1 MLVTFNNFKSFPD
14 LKKSQ
19 KHTLDFGRIN
29 LLYGYNN
36 SGKSSILQIL
46 KLFSRNYEDLSS
58 IKTIYDDLS
67 LGSYKNIINNKAEN
81 YDFNIDFINQYT
93 DEGILKLITNQKGL
107 VQPGISFHYSL
118 DENKKDKPI
127 SKLNNFRI
135 YFKPIKAGNDSKT
148 YLEFD
153 KWRNFYLL
161 DRFEI
166 SEKSELFNFSKL
178 SSFVKDKKSIL
189 LKEARQ
195 LRWEFQ
201 NTHKKIKSSLM
212 SFNVIKSIANKG
224 SDKYSQKMMEKI
236 FQNAGLGLFHDKLFN
251 FRADDS
257 SSAYRVSKGRLER
270 SKNNSEYFELENATS
285 GDLSISFVHESQDE
299 EIIELL
305 TSKIFKSKIEYF
317 IKYIDENILNALEEV
332 NNELHSKDVDL
343 SQLYEKHNFLE
354 PDFFDT
360 KHKDIKIKKL
370 DKFIKNIDDIKK
382 NIKELIEI
390 DISFYIDQYYRKI
403 GNPPKKQK
411 VLLFL
416 GIALDDIDHLIKF
429 ANNKNDLDDEITLR
443 TIFQNCNENSLN
455 IKEVSENSEI
465 IGFENNILRLINRSL
480 DLPLELAESPILNIE
495 NFSKLINQFKIL
507 RPLYELVSI
516 NNDNCSLNKRFYQ
529 VEDFNNENILNK
541 YNQTNI
547 VNNIKND
554 PILLEKI
561 NKQIEQIGFEL
572 KFNFIKE
579 NTSSEIIQPILEER
593 NNKKG
598 ISFLADAGY
607 AIKKIIPLL
616 YHFNFNRD
624 GVIALEEPEANIHPR
639 YQANLADVFVDS
651 LYENNNEFVIE
662 THSELIVLR
671 FLKLIRE
678 KKLDYED
685 FSIHFIEKNKEGSSI
700 KKIEINE
707 DGSLGTSWP
716 GGFFKERLDEFF

>member
-1 MLVTFNNFKSFPD
+1 MLVSFNNFKSFPN

-58 IKTIYDDLS
+58 LKTIYDDLS
-67 LGSYKNIINNKAEN
+67 LGSYKNIINNKAKN

-93 DEGILKLITNQKGL
+93 DEGILNLITNQKGL

-118 DENKKDKPI
+118 DETNKNKPT
-127 SKLNNFRI
+127 SKLNNFRV
-135 YFKPIKAGNDSKT
+135 YFKPVNGGNDKNT

-153 KWRNFYLL
+153 KWRDFYLL
-161 DRFEI
+161 NRFEI
-166 SEKSELFNFSKL
+166 SEKSDLFNFSKL
-178 SSFVKDKKSIL
+178 SSFLKDKKLIL

-201 NTHKKIKSSLM
+201 SAHKKIKSSLM
-212 SFNVIKSIANKG
+212 SFNVIKSIANKE
-224 SDKYSQKMMEKI
+224 SDQYSRKMMEKI
-236 FQNAGLGLFHDKLFN
+236 FQNAGLGLFHEKLLFN
-251 FRADDS
+251 KRVNDS
-257 SSAYRVSKGRLER
+257 SGAFRVSKGRFER
-270 SKNNSEYFELENATS
+270 SENNSEYFSLDNATS
-285 GDLSISFVHESQDE
+285 GDLSIGWVHESQDE

-305 TSKIFKSKIEYF
+305 TSKIFKSKLEYF

-332 NNELHSKDVDL
+332 NNELHSKNADL
-343 SQLYEKHNFLE
+343 NQLYEKHNFLD
-354 PDFFDT
+354 PNFFNT

-390 DISFYIDQYYRKI
+390 DIGFYIDQYYRKL

-429 ANNKNDLDDEITLR
+429 ANGKNEFDDEKTLR
-443 TIFQNCNENSLN
+443 IIFQNCNENSLN

-465 IGFENNILRLINRSL
+465 IGFENNILRLINKSF
-480 DLPLELAESPILNIE
+480 DLSLELTESPILNTD

-507 RPLYELVSI
+507 RPLYELISI
-516 NNDNCSLNKRFYQ
+516 HNDNCSLNRRFYQ
-529 VEDFNNENILNK
+529 VEDFNNENIFNK

-554 PILLEKI
+554 PTLLEKI
-561 NKQIEQIGFEL
+561 NYQLEQIGFDL
-572 KFNFIKE
+572 KVNFIEE
-579 NTSSEIIQPILEER
+579 NNSSEIIQPVLEER

-607 AIKKIIPLL
+607 AIKKVIPLL

-624 GVIALEEPEANIHPR
+624 GVIALEEPEANIHPK
-639 YQANLADVFVDS
+639 YQANLANVFVES

-685 FSIHFIEKNKEGSSI
+685 FSIHFIEKNKEGSHI

-707 DGSLGTSWP
+707 DGSLNTPWP
-716 GGFFKERLDEFF
+716 GGFFKERLEEF